1 MPEKKDAYSTPAMK
15 VLRLYILLLFSGKVF
30 SLSDL
35 ARKLQCS
42 KQTVIRM
49 IEQISRSRFEQIESW
64 VDESGRRFYRARTP
78 ATKPRVA
85 LDVEAIQHLL
95 LCRDIVWHLLPPAFR
110 EEISQTIAQTT
121 VLLPEFENRSEAD
134 THLARAHSKGSIDYS
149 PFQHV
154 LETALEA
161 IAGRRICQIS
171 YRGQPKQKSKELL
184 VAPLKLIAYRDGLY
198 LKCRLEKALA
208 NPEGFY
214 DPVLAIHRIGSLGL
228 TDRVFEMP
236 KEARKMMPATFGFIP
251 GKPFRVEVAFQPQA
265 ARYVAE
271 RIWSDDQK
279 ILQHR
284 NGGLTL
290 QFTASSRQEVISW
303 VLSFGKYAELLVP
316 ADLRLEFLRSIQ
328 ETAVIYVS
336 SGAGKKTKPNFKI

>member
-15 VLRLYILLLFSGKVF
+15 VLRLYILLLFSGRVF
-30 SLSDL
+30 SLSEL

-42 KQTVIRM
+42 KQTVMRM
-49 IEQISRSRFEQIESW
+49 MEQISRSRLEHIETW

-121 VLLPEFENRSEAD
+121 VLLPEFEKRLEAD

-161 IAGRRICQIS
+161 IAARRICQIR
-171 YRGQPKQKSKELL
+171 YRGQPKQKAKELL

-198 LKCRLEKALA
+198 LKCRLERALA

-214 DPVLAIHRIGSLGL
+214 DPVLAIHRIASLSL
-228 TDRVFEMP
+228 MDRVFEMP
-236 KEARKMMPATFGFIP
+236 KETKKTMPAMFGFIP
-251 GKPFRVEVAFQPQA
+251 GQPFQVEVAFEPQA

-279 ILQHR
+279 ILHHR
-284 NGGLTL
+284 NGGLML
-290 QFTASSRQEVISW
+290 KFTASSRQEVISW
-303 VLSFGKYAELLVP
+303 VLSFGKQAELLAP
-316 ADLRLEFLRSIQ
+316 ENLRAEFLRLLK
-328 ETAVIYVS
+328 ETADIYERGG
-336 SGAGKKTKPNFKI
+336 SGEKSK